1 MVSTLSHP
9 LSLFPQEA
17 AIIGSLVVGYGEI
30 EYDLAT
36 CVEAVVGVGE
46 PSRGFKAM
54 YCSKGEDGRL
64 KLADVLCR
72 SSFAERGLGDGF
84 AETLHGVRHCK
95 KIRNQYAH
103 SNWTTAKSAVG
114 EIHEWSEGGLRLVL
128 LEESARKA
136 GPMIFE
142 LRTITLKLLNEQ
154 DAYFRNVRD
163 WLIYLQVAYRA
174 GGASSGRGLKP
185 QRLGKPARYLVP
197 AQLPTPV

>member
-9 LSLFPQEA
+9 LSLFPEESA
-17 AIIGSLVVGYGEI
+17 VIGSLVIGYGEI

-36 CVEAVVGVGE
+36 CVEAVMGDAE

-54 YCSKGEDGRL
+54 YCSKGEDGRP

-72 SSFAERGLGDGF
+72 SSFAQRGLGDAF
-84 AETLHGVRHCK
+84 SETLDGVRHCK

-103 SNWTTAKSAVG
+103 SNWTTAKAAVG

-142 LRTITLKLLNEQ
+142 LRTITLELLNEQ

-163 WLIYLQVAYRA
+163 WLIYLRIAYSA
-174 GGASSGRGLKP
+174 GGISSGRGLKP
-185 QRLGKPARYLVP
+185 KRPEKPARYLLP
-197 AQLPTPV
+197 DQAPTPA

>member
-1 MVSTLSHP
+1 MVSALSHP

-17 AIIGSLVVGYGEI
+17 ALIGSLVIGYGEI

-36 CVEAVVGVGE
+36 CVEEVVGDDE

-72 SSFAERGLGDGF
+72 SSFAERGLGAAF
-84 AETLHGVRHCK
+84 SETLDGVRHCK

-103 SNWTTAKSAVG
+103 SNWTTAKAAVG

-128 LEESARKA
+128 LEE
-136 GPMIFE
+136 PV
-142 LRTITLKLLNEQ
+142 
-154 DAYFRNVRD
+154 VR
-163 WLIYLQVAYRA
+163 RA
-174 GGASSGRGLKP
+174 P
-185 QRLGKPARYLVP
+185 
-197 AQLPTPV
+197 